1 MQYTFPLQGDT
12 FLWQKIRFTFFLN
25 MIHLCTLVY
34 TVHCAKTRVGRHS
47 IISTVFLG
55 SLPLGQQNSREI
67 FSTII

>member
-12 FLWQKIRFTFFLN
+12 FFGKRYISHFSEYDTF
-25 MIHLCTLVY
+25 MHTS
-34 TVHCAKTRVGRHS
+34 VHCAKTRVGRHS